1 MAALSARRGLAAIL
15 LCCLP
20 APGFAAETAAPVTG
34 LPGFAARRIEEPVFH
49 GQMVVY
55 EAGRGLGRPVL
66 LVHGIGQNGAND
78 WRETGAWLKESHHV
92 VAVDL
97 PGFGA
102 SDKANVLYSPGN
114 YARVLKHVA
123 GRFLKPPFILVGHSM
138 GAVVSLRYAAA
149 YPQDVARLVVI
160 DAPGIL
166 QRNSV
171 TTQFLAFLGMEF
183 VPPWLDPL
191 QELLG
196 LARRVL
202 APLERLRF
210 DPGVILE
217 SPELRARVLGGDP
230 LKIAGLAV
238 VSENLAADLPEIGAE
253 TLLLWGAEDQL
264 APRRTGRV
272 LALKLP
278 HARLEIVPGAGHTP
292 MLEAPQE
299 FRRLLEPFLE
309 HGLAAVPAA
318 QPVAME
324 KHGAGS
330 CADERGAVFEGDYER
345 LVIERC
351 LDVHIRNARVRE
363 LRVADS
369 RVTIDDSVIGG
380 GEVGMAAK
388 NSTVVAT
395 GARFEGEV
403 AVRASAS
410 RLDFAAVELRGSK
423 AAVSAPVTSFV
434 VFSLSRVHSPNL
446 RGEVH
451 AFFTVTPDSPL

>member
-1 MAALSARRGLAAIL
+1 MPPLRAFAALL
-15 LCCLP
+15 LGCLP
-20 APGFAAETAAPVTG
+20 ALAGAGEAPAPATGVPGMQAH
-34 LPGFAARRIEEPVFH
+34 RIDEPVLG

-78 WRETGAWLKESHHV
+78 WRETVAWLKETHHV

-102 SDKANVLYSPGN
+102 SDKANVLYSPAN
-114 YARVLKHVA
+114 YVRVLKHVA
-123 GRFLKPPFILVGHSM
+123 ERFLERPFVLVGHSM
-138 GAVVSLRYAAA
+138 GAVVSLRYAASF
-149 YPQDVARLVVI
+149 PQDVERLVVI

-191 QELLG
+191 EQLLG
-196 LARRVL
+196 LARRAL

-210 DPGVILE
+210 DPRVILE
-217 SPELRARVLGGDP
+217 SAELRAKLLGGDP

-238 VSENLAADLPEIGAE
+238 VSENLANDLPEIGAE
-253 TLLLWGAEDQL
+253 TLLLWGAEDKL
-264 APRRTGRV
+264 VPRRTGRV

-278 HARLEIVPGAGHTP
+278 RARLEIVPGAGHTP
-292 MLEAPQE
+292 MLEAPAE
-299 FRRLLEPFLE
+299 FRRRLEPFLAR
-309 HGLAAVPAA
+309 GLAALAPAKA
-318 QPVAME
+318 AAMQA
-324 KHGAGS
+324 HGEGS
-330 CADERGAVFEGDYER
+330 CQGERGVAYEGDYDK

-351 LDVHIRNARVRE
+351 LEVRIRNARVRE
-363 LRVADS
+363 LRIVDS
-369 RVTIDDSVIGG
+369 RVTIEDSVIGG
-380 GEVGMAAK
+380 GETGMLAK

-423 AAVSAPVTSFV
+423 AAVIAPVTSFV
-434 VFSLSRVHSPNL
+434 VFSLSRVRSPNL
-446 RGEVH
+446 RGDVH

>member
-1 MAALSARRGLAAIL
+1 MSEPPGPRRLAAVLL
-15 LCCLP
+15 LCVP
-20 APGFAAETAAPVTG
+20 ALAAAVPGMDAQ
-34 LPGFAARRIEEPVFH
+34 RIDEPVFG

-55 EAGRGLGRPVL
+55 EAGRGRGHPLL
-66 LVHGIGQNGAND
+66 LVHGIGQSGAGD
-78 WRETGAWLKESHHV
+78 WRESVAWLKETHHV

-114 YARVLKHVA
+114 YVRVLKHVA
-123 GRFLKPPFILVGHSM
+123 DRFLERPFVLVGHSM
-138 GAVVSLRYAAA
+138 GAVVSLRYAAS
-149 YPQDVARLVVI
+149 YPQEVARLVVI

-166 QRNSV
+166 HRNSV

-191 QELLG
+191 QQLLG

-202 APLERLRF
+202 APLERLRL
-210 DPGVILE
+210 DPRVVLE
-217 SPELRARVLGGDP
+217 SPELRASVLGGDP
-230 LKIAGLAV
+230 VKIAGLAV
-238 VSENLAADLPEIGAE
+238 VSENLASDLPEIGAE
-253 TLLLWGAEDQL
+253 TLLLWGAEDRL
-264 APRRTGRV
+264 APRRTGHV

-309 HGLAAVPAA
+309 RGLAGLAAA
-318 QPVAME
+318 QPAAME
-324 KHGAGS
+324 KHGEGACAG
-330 CADERGAVFEGDYER
+330 ERDVVYEGDYDK

-351 LDVHIRNARVRE
+351 LDVRIRNARVRE
-363 LRVADS
+363 LRVVDS
-369 RVTIDDSVIGG
+369 RVAIDDSVIGG
-380 GEVGMAAK
+380 GELGMAAK

-403 AVRASAS
+403 AVQASAS

>member
-1 MAALSARRGLAAIL
+1 MPLVRPFAALLLGCLAAL
-15 LCCLP
+15 AGAAEPP
-20 APGFAAETAAPVTG
+20 APVAGV
-34 LPGFAARRIEEPVFH
+34 PGMQAQRIDEPVLG

-55 EAGRGLGRPVL
+55 EAGRGRGRPVL

-78 WRETGAWLKESHHV
+78 WRETVAWLKETHHV

-102 SDKANVLYSPGN
+102 SDKANVLYSPAN
-114 YARVLKHVA
+114 YVRVLKHVA
-123 GRFLKPPFILVGHSM
+123 DRFLERPFVLIGHSM
-138 GAVVSLRYAAA
+138 GAVVALRYAASF
-149 YPQDVARLVVI
+149 PQDVERLVVI

-166 QRNSV
+166 HRNSV
-171 TTQFLAFLGMEF
+171 TAQFLAFLGMEF
-183 VPPWLDPL
+183 IPPWLDPL
-191 QELLG
+191 EQLLG

-210 DPGVILE
+210 DPRVILE
-217 SPELRARVLGGDP
+217 SPELRASVLGGDP

-238 VSENLAADLPEIGAE
+238 VNENLAADLPEIGAQ
-253 TLLLWGAEDQL
+253 TLLLWGAEDKL
-264 APRRTGRV
+264 VPRRTGHV
-272 LALKLP
+272 LALKLA

-292 MLEAPQE
+292 MLEAPEE
-299 FRRLLEPFLE
+299 FRRRLEPFLE
-309 HGLAAVPAA
+309 RGLEGLAPAKA
-318 QPVAME
+318 AAME
-324 KHGAGS
+324 QHGEAFCQG
-330 CADERGAVFEGDYER
+330 DRGVAYEGDYDK

-363 LRVADS
+363 LRVVDS

-380 GEVGMAAK
+380 GETGMFAK

-395 GARFEGEV
+395 GVRFEGEV

-410 RLDFAAVELRGSK
+410 RLDLAAVEVRGRK

-446 RGEVH
+446 RGDVH